1 MMSFYPI
8 VCIQLS
14 FVQFQLYVPSFVFY
28 QKENVR
34 AFITILGVTMK
45 SETEQ
50 NAFVEK
56 LAVFFS

>member
-1 MMSFYPI
+1 M
-8 VCIQLS
+8 
-14 FVQFQLYVPSFVFY
+14 FQVSFY

>member
-1 MMSFYPI
+1 M
-8 VCIQLS
+8 
-14 FVQFQLYVPSFVFY
+14 FQVSFY

-56 LAVFFS
+56 LAGFFFVINLPH